1 MTEHEKEMVLLG
13 VPSRRSKPEE
23 RETEEQQMQQMLH
36 ESAKYLREMREHRMT
51 R

>member
-23 RETEEQQMQQMLH
+23 REAEEQQMQQMLH
-36 ESAKYLREMREHRMT
+36 ESAKYLREMREHRMS